1 MSHYFINDKNLE
13 ENRREISFRFFGLS
27 YTLLTD
33 NGVFSKDGLDY
44 GSCLLLENVCK
55 SEIEGK
61 ILDLGCGYGPIGIVI
76 KRCFSTADVTMVD
89 INVRA
94 IELTKLNVE
103 RYGMDNE
110 VLVSDSFSEL
120 ENRCF
125 NHIIL
130 NPPIRAGKEVIYSMF
145 EQASTHLYDD
155 GCLWI
160 VMRKNHGANSAIAKI
175 NDIFGNCEV
184 IDKKKGFFVI
194 KSKKSR

>member
-27 YTLLTD
+27 YTLVTD
-33 NGVFSKDGLDY
+33 DGVFSKDGLDY
-44 GSCLLLENVCK
+44 GSRLLLENVCK
-55 SEIEGK
+55 SEIEGE

-76 KRCFSTADVTMVD
+76 KRCFPVAHITMVD
-89 INVRA
+89 INERA

-103 RYGMDNE
+103 RYEMDNK
-110 VLVSDSFSEL
+110 VLVSDSFNEL
-120 ENRCF
+120 ENKHF

-145 EQASTHLYDD
+145 EQASTHLCDD

-175 NDIFGNCEV
+175 SDIFGNYEV
-184 IDKKKGFFVI
+184 IDKEKGFFVI
-194 KSKKSR
+194 KSLKLR